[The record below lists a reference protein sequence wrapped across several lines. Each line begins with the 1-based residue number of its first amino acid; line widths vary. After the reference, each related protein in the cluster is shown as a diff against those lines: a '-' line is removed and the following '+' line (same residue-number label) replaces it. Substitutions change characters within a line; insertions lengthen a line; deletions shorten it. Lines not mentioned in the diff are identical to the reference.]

1 MNSQRHQTVR
11 FLLISRNSTLP
22 LPLKSVMVVGLGDA
36 GKTTLVHQL
45 LTDKFSPNQF
55 LMTDG
60 VSMKEWKPTPQ
71 MNFSLWDFG
80 GQQRTCGY
88 PRGVAAAN

>member
-1 MNSQRHQTVR
+1 
-11 FLLISRNSTLP
+11 
-22 LPLKSVMVVGLGDA
+22 MVVGLGDA

-80 GQQRTCGY
+80 GQQMYLNTHAMLLPCIFWYGILEL
-88 PRGVAAAN
+88 GQILESWKSIC